1 VLRADVKTARAR
13 VAAGFVTISVG
24 CDARAKT
31 ACEGRLTLTTPVR
44 GGTLVLGS
52 GEFFIDAGGTDPVQ
66 VHLNSRGRKHMASV
80 KTARVRA
87 RAVAKDADNRPI
99 DTSRTIILTTTGR
112 STTSAKIAQV
122 GAATAPVRRG
132 LASVRVTCGRLADG
146 ACTGTVGLRIRSGK
160 KWTTIGSGEF
170 LLDAGRTQAV
180 LVALT
185 SRGRSLVSTRHSVR
199 VQARV
204 SAKDD
209 SGKRTIALRTL
220 VLRG

>member
-1 VLRADVKTARAR
+1 M
-13 VAAGFVTISVG
+13 
-24 CDARAKT
+24 
-31 ACEGRLTLTTPVR
+31 R

-52 GEFFIDAGGTDPVQ
+52 GEFVIDAGDTDPVQ
-66 VHLNSRGRKHMASV
+66 VALNSRGRKHMASV

-87 RAVAKDADNRPI
+87 RAVAKDANNRPI
-99 DTSRTIILTTTGR
+99 DTSRTIILTTSGR
-112 STTSAKIAQV
+112 SSASAKIAQV
-122 GAATAPVRRG
+122 GAATARVRGG
-132 LASVRVTCGRLADG
+132 LASIRVTCGRLADG
-146 ACTGTVGLRIRSGK
+146 ACTGTVSLRFRSSG

-185 SRGRSLVSTRHSVR
+185 RRGRTLLAARGSLR

-204 SAKDD
+204 SARDD
-209 SGKRTIALRTL
+209 SRKRTVALRTV